1 MEGLNGKFI
10 SAEKVQ
16 KFNWP
21 RMDKHIKFSSHN
33 YANKNELVF
42 EKKNDSMFEQNSN
55 QYK

>member
-1 MEGLNGKFI
+1 VEGLNGKFI

-21 RMDKHIKFSSHN
+21 SMDKHIKFSSHN